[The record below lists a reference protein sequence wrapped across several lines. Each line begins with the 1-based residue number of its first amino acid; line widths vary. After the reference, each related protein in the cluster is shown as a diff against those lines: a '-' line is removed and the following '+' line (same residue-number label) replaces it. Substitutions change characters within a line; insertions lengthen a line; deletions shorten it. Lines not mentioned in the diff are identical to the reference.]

1 MSKEIQFLVKQSK
14 KGSKKAQM
22 QLYDLHCKAMFAI
35 ACRYIKND
43 EEAKD
48 SMQDGFL
55 KAFMSLDSFIEGT
68 NFSSWLKKII
78 INTCLDALKKKR
90 LVTISLD
97 DEPIMLTAVEHWNF
111 DTRISK
117 AQILE
122 AIDNL
127 SDKYQIVVKLYLL
140 EGYDHSEISEIL
152 NIPIKT
158 SRTQLHRG
166 KIALQKSLKYKEYG
180 T

>member
-1 MSKEIQFLVKQSK
+1 MSKEIHFLVKQSK
-14 KGSKKAQM
+14 KGNKKAQL
-22 QLYDLHCKAMFAI
+22 QLYDLHCKAMYTI

-55 KAFMSLDSFIEGT
+55 KAFISLDSFIEGT

-78 INTCLDALKKKR
+78 INTCLDALKKKK
-90 LVTISLD
+90 LITISLD
-97 DEPIMLTAVEHWNF
+97 DKPMMLTTEETWNF
-111 DTRISK
+111 DVRISK
-117 AQILE
+117 SQILE
-122 AIDNL
+122 AIDSL
-127 SDKYQIVVKLYLL
+127 SEKYQIVVKLYLL
-140 EGYDHSEISEIL
+140 EGYDHSEIAEIL

-158 SRTQLHRG
+158 SRTQLYRG